1 MADGWDVRLT
11 LRNFRFSPAGAAGV
25 VAGRGLAHLYVDGR
39 LVARLRAP
47 GYRLAG
53 RLRTARHAPGDGPPL
68 RRRRHRVGGGRRTR
82 GEYGRHHRVGA
93 GPGHDAERERAA
105 EGAGP
110 CNDPV
115 TCRGA
120 RFTGPRRKG
129 IMKPVPHATSLR
141 RAPVQRRSAERLTRI
156 LDACAGLLDEVGY
169 DALST
174 RAVAQRAGVPIGSV
188 YRFFGN
194 KRQMV
199 DALAQRNLEHYSER
213 IVQRLRE
220 AGDGGWREAMD
231 AVLDEYLEMKRTA
244 PGFSLVDFG
253 NQIPVGARQAEP
265 NHRVADRLTELLS
278 GYLGREPDEDLR
290 RVFLIAVETADTL
303 VHLAF
308 RVAPDGDQKII
319 EEMREMLRAYL
330 ARVLD

>member
-1 MADGWDVRLT
+1 
-11 LRNFRFSPAGAAGV
+11 
-25 VAGRGLAHLYVDGR
+25 
-39 LVARLRAP
+39 
-47 GYRLAG
+47 
-53 RLRTARHAPGDGPPL
+53 
-68 RRRRHRVGGGRRTR
+68 
-82 GEYGRHHRVGA
+82 
-93 GPGHDAERERAA
+93 
-105 EGAGP
+105 
-110 CNDPV
+110 
-115 TCRGA
+115 
-120 RFTGPRRKG
+120 
-129 IMKPVPHATSLR
+129 MKPVPHATSLR

-174 RAVAQRAGVPIGSV
+174 RAVAQRASVPIGSV

-199 DALAQRNLEHYSER
+199 DALAQRNLERYSAR
-213 IVQRLRE
+213 VTQRLQQ
-220 AGDGGWREAMD
+220 AGQAGGWRTAMD

-253 NQIPVGARQAEP
+253 NQIPVGARHAEP

-308 RVAPDGDQKII
+308 RVAPQGDERII
-319 EEMREMLRAYL
+319 DEAREMLRGYL
-330 ARVLD
+330 ARTLD

>member
-1 MADGWDVRLT
+1 
-11 LRNFRFSPAGAAGV
+11 
-25 VAGRGLAHLYVDGR
+25 
-39 LVARLRAP
+39 
-47 GYRLAG
+47 
-53 RLRTARHAPGDGPPL
+53 
-68 RRRRHRVGGGRRTR
+68 
-82 GEYGRHHRVGA
+82 
-93 GPGHDAERERAA
+93 
-105 EGAGP
+105 
-110 CNDPV
+110 
-115 TCRGA
+115 
-120 RFTGPRRKG
+120 
-129 IMKPVPHATSLR
+129 VPHATSLR
-141 RAPVQRRSAERLTRI
+141 RAPVQRRSAERLARI
-156 LDACAGLLDEVGY
+156 LDACADLLDEVGY
-169 DALST
+169 DDLST

-199 DALAQRNLEHYSER
+199 DALAQRNLERYAER
-213 IVQRLRE
+213 VTQRLRM

-253 NQIPVGARQAEP
+253 NQIPVGARTEP

-278 GYLGREPDEDLR
+278 GYLGREPDEELR

-308 RVAPDGDQKII
+308 RVAPEGDPKII

>member
-1 MADGWDVRLT
+1 
-11 LRNFRFSPAGAAGV
+11 
-25 VAGRGLAHLYVDGR
+25 
-39 LVARLRAP
+39 
-47 GYRLAG
+47 
-53 RLRTARHAPGDGPPL
+53 
-68 RRRRHRVGGGRRTR
+68 
-82 GEYGRHHRVGA
+82 
-93 GPGHDAERERAA
+93 
-105 EGAGP
+105 
-110 CNDPV
+110 
-115 TCRGA
+115 
-120 RFTGPRRKG
+120 
-129 IMKPVPHATSLR
+129 MKPVPHATSLR

-156 LDACAGLLDEVGY
+156 LDACADLLDEVGY
-169 DALST
+169 DTLST

-199 DALAQRNLEHYSER
+199 DALAQRNLERYSER
-213 IVQRLRE
+213 VVQRLRE

-278 GYLGREPDEDLR
+278 GYLDREPDEELR

-308 RVAPDGDQKII
+308 RVAPDGDEKII